1 MAIIFIP
8 ENIRETRHCQFDDDN
23 LLAGT
28 RCPHSPDG
36 DSPPCTLCEYAIH
49 DVQHLSFIGL
59 RLREIPR
66 QIAELAE
73 EKNPWPITQSRSK
86 TRGQIQSLLTEF
98 YLLTELMKS
107 LETYPDIPGVV
118 PSAVGYF
125 ERLSE

>member
-1 MAIIFIP
+1 MTIIFIP
-8 ENIRETRHCQFDDDN
+8 ENIRDTRHCQFDDEN
-23 LLAGT
+23 PLAGT
-28 RCPHSPDG
+28 RCPHALDG
-36 DSPPCTLCEYAIH
+36 DAPPCASCDYALH
-49 DVQHLSFIGL
+49 DVQHLSFIVL

-86 TRGQIQSLLTEF
+86 TRGQIQNLLTEF

-107 LETYPDIPGVV
+107 LEAHPDIPGAV

-125 ERLSE
+125 KRLSE